1 MNTKDIENI
10 ITEISKLK
18 SQGIVLSEK
27 LNPQWILSEFEVI
40 SQQHSRGRNVLPRC
54 YSFIKQ
60 LQYATNESLYNNDIN
75 LFIGLFT
82 TVETIRK
89 KLGFLYEK
97 RKEILIKVKN
107 IREICS
113 NLPVETPI
121 DIQ

>member
-18 SQGIVLSEK
+18 SQGIVLSNK
-27 LNPQWILSEFEVI
+27 LQPELILSEFEVI
-40 SQQHSRGRNVLPRC
+40 EQQQSRGRNVLPRC

-97 RKEILIKVKN
+97 RKEILTKVRS
-107 IREICS
+107 IRQICA
-113 NLPVETPI
+113 NPI
-121 DIQ
+121 EGPN